1 MQDPHDHRIYSGNLS
16 DVEERLKGCQQAA
29 HVYPLLQETRRAT
42 ECHVKND
49 VECRVMCP
57 LRPGLRQ
64 QELRF
69 QIVAAF

>member
-1 MQDPHDHRIYSGNLS
+1 MQDPHDHRVYSGNLS

-29 HVYPLLQETRRAT
+29 HVYSLPQETGWTT

-49 VECRVMCP
+49 IECSVMCP
-57 LRPGLRQ
+57 LRPGLHQ

-69 QIVAAF
+69 ENVAAF